1 MASSQSLEHISS
13 SEMKAALVSPSR
25 KRTRDAAYHP
35 YANGATANGTK
46 NTHNGHTNGNGHAKA
61 IITSDCNGN
70 QNSGVQHMVSIEF
83 FFPIDTWMISTRVEW
98 PCVAH
103 RMFIEKNCPFFFVR
117 CSKLCVNLLYKK
129 KSMYK
134 SLMLQEIRFVHRS
147 SPDESVHRSVTFHS
161 QKVNLSDKYILC
173 SLFEAELVEIGI
185 NRYKVLSSEV
195 DAQPT

>member
-83 FFPIDTWMISTRVEW
+83 FFSYWHMNDLNESRMTLRCTSNVHWEKLSVFLFRSLLEIVCKFAIQKKIDV
-98 PCVAH
+98 
-103 RMFIEKNCPFFFVR
+103 
-117 CSKLCVNLLYKK
+117 
-129 KSMYK
+129 
-134 SLMLQEIRFVHRS
+134 
-147 SPDESVHRSVTFHS
+147 
-161 QKVNLSDKYILC
+161 
-173 SLFEAELVEIGI
+173 
-185 NRYKVLSSEV
+185 
-195 DAQPT
+195 

>member
-117 CSKLCVNLLYKK
+117 SLLEIVYKFAIQK

-147 SPDESVHRSVTFHS
+147 SPDESVHWSGTFHS

-173 SLFEAELVEIGI
+173 IVYSKQNWL
-185 NRYKVLSSEV
+185 R
-195 DAQPT
+195 